1 MLDDSFL
8 KEIEEYN
15 VDDIDK
21 DFNINFNKNLNILSS
36 INNILNFDNNTPNKS
51 SRNINDIKPIKSDK
65 LRPLDHNINTNN
77 NLKNTQKIDNNQHQK
92 AINKIRQSLNIGNTN
107 DTFRSSF
114 YSTKDEINPTQ
125 IQKSNSTSSFLPA
138 IKTS

>member
-36 INNILNFDNNTPNKS
+36 INNILNFEDNTPNKNS
-51 SRNINDIKPIKSDK
+51 AKTNDFKPVKDK
-65 LRPLDHNINTNN
+65 LKPLDINMNSNN
-77 NLKNTQKIDNNQHQK
+77 NPKKTNPIDNNQHQK
-92 AINKIRQSLNIGNTN
+92 AINKIRQSLNIDNSA
-107 DTFRSSF
+107 DAFRSSF
-114 YSTKDEINPTQ
+114 
-125 IQKSNSTSSFLPA
+125 
-138 IKTS
+138 

>member
-114 YSTKDEINPTQ
+114 
-125 IQKSNSTSSFLPA
+125 
-138 IKTS
+138 

>member
-125 IQKSNSTSSFLPA
+125 IQKSNLTSSFLPA

>member
-65 LRPLDHNINTNN
+65 
-77 NLKNTQKIDNNQHQK
+77 
-92 AINKIRQSLNIGNTN
+92 
-107 DTFRSSF
+107 
-114 YSTKDEINPTQ
+114 
-125 IQKSNSTSSFLPA
+125 
-138 IKTS
+138 

>member
-15 VDDIDK
+15 VIDIDK

-65 LRPLDHNINTNN
+65 
-77 NLKNTQKIDNNQHQK
+77 
-92 AINKIRQSLNIGNTN
+92 
-107 DTFRSSF
+107 
-114 YSTKDEINPTQ
+114 
-125 IQKSNSTSSFLPA
+125 
-138 IKTS
+138 